1 MELEQIRPRIKQ
13 AYRDTQQQQLNPSIY
28 DFLKTHQASWFCQ
41 REQRPQADALI
52 IQGFRDVLFP
62 FNEGV
67 KATKCLQE
75 ANRQVHLIGVEG
87 GHLQP
92 FAQHSPLGSTPFGI
106 LENLFVVGI
115 KRATIYKKR

>member
-1 MELEQIRPRIKQ
+1 M
-13 AYRDTQQQQLNPSIY
+13 
-28 DFLKTHQASWFCQ
+28 
-41 REQRPQADALI
+41 
-52 IQGFRDVLFP
+52 
-62 FNEGV
+62 

-115 KRATIYKKR
+115 KRATIYKNHNKLVRPQTKRSKFII